1 MDLVTLALLGVS
13 AGATAISLV
22 LAQRQRYAPAVCW
35 LVAAALGL
43 RLALIG
49 ADPFLHDWDERFH
62 ALVAKNMLTTGWAR
76 PLLRAHPL
84 LPYDYQ
90 QWCCN
95 HVWLHKQP
103 LFLWQ
108 MALSLK
114 LFGVSAMAVRLPSA
128 LLGSL
133 LLWPV
138 YRLGRL
144 VFSPAVGYHAA
155 LLLAFAYYQLEL
167 TTGWQSVDHSDVAF
181 ACYVAGSVWAYYES
195 RQPHASAWWCGLVG
209 LLAGAAV
216 LCKWLPGLVVY
227 ASWGLE
233 LVVRPDYRAKP
244 SEYARLLAAI
254 GITLLVVLPWQLY
267 IQQQFPVE
275 STFERSYSAQ
285 HFGQV
290 LEGQGGPWYFYL
302 TQNMWYQYQWL
313 VLLLGGGL
321 GLLCTAPY
329 RRRPVRPLLVS
340 CGVLFGF
347 FSVAATKMPS
357 YTYAVG
363 PLLLVVAA
371 VAWVAGLAWLRPRLG
386 RWGRAGAAAGSCLV
400 LVLALRPS
408 SLLKHHTDR
417 LAAEPAARQR
427 KVQHTTLYKQLD
439 GLVPA
444 GYVVFGVPA
453 LEEIEAMFY
462 SRQNVYAGLPS
473 QAEYRA
479 LRAQGVRIA
488 IFLPAG
494 WQALPPYLATPE
506 VRLLPGRLE

>member
-1 MDLVTLALLGVS
+1 MDLITLALFGLS

-22 LAQRQRYAPAVCW
+22 LAHRQRYARAVLW
-35 LVAAALGL
+35 LMAAELGL
-43 RLALIG
+43 RLGLIG

-62 ALVAKNMLTTGWAR
+62 ALVAKNMLTTGWVR

-108 MALSLK
+108 MALSMK
-114 LFGVSAMAVRLPSA
+114 LFGVSEVAVRLPSA

-138 YRLGRL
+138 YRLGKL
-144 VFSPAVGYHAA
+144 VFGPAVGYHAA
-155 LLLAFAYYQLEL
+155 LLLAVAYYQLEL

-181 ACYVAGSVWAYYES
+181 ACYVTGSVWAYYES
-195 RQPHASAWWCGLVG
+195 RQPRASVWWCWLVG

-233 LVVRPDYRAKP
+233 LVARPDYRTKP
-244 SEYARLLAAI
+244 SEYGRLLGAI

-267 IQQQFPVE
+267 IRQRFPVE
-275 STFERSYSAQ
+275 SAFEQAYSAR

-313 VLLLGGGL
+313 VLLVGGGL
-321 GLLCTAPY
+321 GLLSTAPY
-329 RRRPVRPLLVS
+329 RQRPVRPLLVS

-347 FSVAATKMPS
+347 FSAAATKMPS

-371 VAWVAGLAWLRPRLG
+371 VAWVAGLHRLRPRLG
-386 RWGRAGAAAGSCLV
+386 RWGGVGVAVCSCLV

-417 LAAEPAARQR
+417 LAAEPLIRQR
-427 KVQHTTLYKQLD
+427 KVQHTGVYKKLD
-439 GLVPA
+439 GLLPA

-453 LEEIEAMFY
+453 LEEVEAMFY

-473 QAEYRA
+473 PAEYQA
-479 LRAQGVRIA
+479 LRAQGIGVA
-488 IFLPAG
+488 VFAPSG
-494 WQALPPYLATPE
+494 WQALPPHLATKE
-506 VRLLPGRLE
+506 VLLLPAGLQ